1 MVGQNKKGFFIKA
14 FELALGGGQA
24 SSGGRSSKV
33 VLHIVYYYRYCST
46 SI

>member
-14 FELALGGGQA
+14 FELALGRGQA

-33 VLHIVYYYRYCST
+33 VLQIVYYRYYST